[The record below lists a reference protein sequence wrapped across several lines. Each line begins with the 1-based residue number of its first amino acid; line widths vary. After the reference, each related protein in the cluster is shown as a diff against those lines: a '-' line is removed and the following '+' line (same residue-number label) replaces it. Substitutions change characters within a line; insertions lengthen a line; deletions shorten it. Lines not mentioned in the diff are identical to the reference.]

1 MKTLY
6 AIVTVALMGAS
17 LTAMADDGSDRVDA
31 QMNAARIVAMRHYDA
46 THDASQVAKH
56 DAGDQHAAPEASKQQ
71 G

>member
-1 MKTLY
+1 
-6 AIVTVALMGAS
+6 
-17 LTAMADDGSDRVDA
+17 MADDGSDRVDA

-56 DAGDQHAAPEASKQQ
+56 DAGDQHGAPEATKQQ

>member
-6 AIVTVALMGAS
+6 AIVTLALMGAS
-17 LTAMADDGSDRVDA
+17 LNAMADDGSERVDA

-56 DAGDQHAAPEASKQQ
+56 DADSPHTTPDTRKQQ

>member
-1 MKTLY
+1 MKTFY
-6 AIVTVALMGAS
+6 AILTIALMGAS

-46 THDASQVAKH
+46 SHDASQVARH
-56 DAGDQHAAPEASKQQ
+56 DASDQHASSETSKQQ

>member
-6 AIVTVALMGAS
+6 AIVTVALLGAS

-56 DAGDQHAAPEASKQQ
+56 DAGDQHGAPETSKQQ